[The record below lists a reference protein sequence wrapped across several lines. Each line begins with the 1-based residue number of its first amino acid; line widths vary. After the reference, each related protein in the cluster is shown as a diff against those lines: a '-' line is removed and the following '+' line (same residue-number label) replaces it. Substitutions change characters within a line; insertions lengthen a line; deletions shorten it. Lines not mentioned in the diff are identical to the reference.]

1 LFSLDEMSIKFVYEF
16 NRFVMEGNVKKKN
29 DVLIH
34 STKAGKLY
42 ILPSELFAREKFRR
56 MLQRLI
62 DSSIPK
68 KIGRHSV

>member
-1 LFSLDEMSIKFVYEF
+1 LFSLDEMFIKFVYQL
-16 NRFVMEGNVKKKN
+16 NRFVMEGAKKKN

-62 DSSIPK
+62 DSSISK